1 MFTSSFRHITT
12 DLQPSTSP
20 LNYNHNHRDLITTS
34 VRRRNYDAHHSYA
47 HHSQLR
53 NNVALLAGIYES
65 LGLNELTG
73 GFSAQKA
80 SIVERFTKSFHCGAY
95 NKCEY
100 NHYTDDL
107 SPCTDSLIRMSRI
120 SEQMVWSP
128 TCPDTRGSTVTSITS
143 Y

>member
-1 MFTSSFRHITT
+1 MQFCNEQIRT
-12 DLQPSTSP
+12 QPLFSP
-20 LNYNHNHRDLITTS
+20 PCASATYGSARMC
-34 VRRRNYDAHHSYA
+34 RRKN
-47 HHSQLR
+47 SQLR

-80 SIVERFTKSFHCGAY
+80 SIAERFTKSFHCGAY

-100 NHYTDDL
+100 NHYKDDL
-107 SPCTDSLIRMSRI
+107 SPCMDSLIRMSRI